1 MPFDP
6 TFSMGP
12 RHAFTW
18 PGPLEPATAPD
29 SLLGH
34 DMTSLNPGSEASLTP
49 PSIASSL
56 TSSPPRHSLTPEQH
70 ELKRQQDRARRDS
83 RLASRLRRVS
93 SQTSYLESPPLT
105 GLPDVT
111 SAMDLPSYTTATA
124 PMSLLTEPAGPM
136 ATSYMPSYSPPLHD
150 PSQAQVFP
158 TPYGQSM

>member
-1 MPFDP
+1 
-6 TFSMGP
+6 
-12 RHAFTW
+12 
-18 PGPLEPATAPD
+18 
-29 SLLGH
+29 
-34 DMTSLNPGSEASLTP
+34 MTSLNPGSEASLTP